1 MFTNRIK
8 ELENQLNKRLNEY
21 TENERKLRREI
32 ELLTNKNS
40 ELETKLVEATSTVS
54 IYFFKKRKHARIFRR
69 AFGRQSHVSLNQET
83 PREGVDDI

>member
-54 IYFFKKRKHARIFRR
+54 LCIL
-69 AFGRQSHVSLNQET
+69 S
-83 PREGVDDI
+83 